1 MIRAV
6 RRAGAGEHGGVTG
19 SSRAGFVGDRD
30 GRIVAPCGSARFAV
44 SIASVVRWKQ
54 RVDET
59 GETGPR
65 PTGGDQRSV
74 RIEAHKAYLL
84 GLVRREPDLTLEE
97 IRAKLQDR
105 GERFATSVIARFFVR
120 HGITFKKNRA
130 CERAGSVGREGAPPG
145 VVRRPTLT

>member
-1 MIRAV
+1 MAV
-6 RRAGAGEHGGVTG
+6 SLDLRERVLSAIATEGLSRRAAA
-19 SSRAGFVGDRD
+19 R
-30 GRIVAPCGSARFAV
+30 RFAV

-130 CERAGSVGREGAPPG
+130 CERAGSVGREGAP
-145 VVRRPTLT
+145 LT